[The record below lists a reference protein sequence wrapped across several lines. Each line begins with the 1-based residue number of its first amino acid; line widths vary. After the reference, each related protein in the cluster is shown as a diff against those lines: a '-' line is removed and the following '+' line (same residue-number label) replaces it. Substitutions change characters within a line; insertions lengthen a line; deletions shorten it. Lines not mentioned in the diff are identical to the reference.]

1 SLHAAD
7 AKKVTYADHVLPIL
21 RDKCFGCH
29 DPDKVKGGLNVAN
42 YTTLMQGGSSGA
54 VIKPGDPEG
63 SRLYQLV
70 THKHKP
76 TMPPKSDMLPKENLD
91 TIRQWIAGG
100 ALENA
105 GSKPSMVNKPKT
117 DITLNSIVKGKPDG
131 PPPMPEKPLQ
141 LDPAVTTARANAIT
155 ALASSPWAPLVA
167 VGSQKQVLLYH
178 SD

>member
-1 SLHAAD
+1 MNPINRHSWPRLISLCALSLCSLRLCGPLAA
-7 AKKVTYADHVLPIL
+7 AETKKVTYADHVLPIL

-70 THKHKP
+70 THKQKP

-91 TIRQWIAGG
+91 TIRERSPGG

-105 GSKPSMVNKPKT
+105 GSKGLVNKPKT
-117 DITLNSIVKGKPDG
+117 HSAPTSNVKRKPRG
-131 PPPMPEKPLQ
+131 PPPLPDTHQQHE
-141 LDPAVTTARANAIT
+141 
-155 ALASSPWAPLVA
+155 
-167 VGSQKQVLLYH
+167 
-178 SD
+178 